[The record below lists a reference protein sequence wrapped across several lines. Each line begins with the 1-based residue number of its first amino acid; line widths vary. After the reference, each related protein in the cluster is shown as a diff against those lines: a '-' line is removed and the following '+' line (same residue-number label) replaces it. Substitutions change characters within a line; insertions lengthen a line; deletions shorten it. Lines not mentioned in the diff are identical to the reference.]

1 MTIFPNRNTPRRTL
15 VEKLRSDQIVI
26 ISMLVGDSLDR
37 TTRVGRVI
45 TMGREVGIKT
55 RMVVTRMFVRVY

>member
-45 TMGREVGIKT
+45 MMGREVGIKT
-55 RMVVTRMFVRVY
+55 RMVVARMFVFC

>member
-1 MTIFPNRNTPRRTL
+1 

-45 TMGREVGIKT
+45 TMGRDVGMNT
-55 RMVVTRMFVRVY
+55 RMVAARIFVKYNHKPLVII

>member
-1 MTIFPNRNTPRRTL
+1 MTIFPKRNTPRRTL

-26 ISMLVGDSLDR
+26 ISMLVGDSLDL

-55 RMVVTRMFVRVY
+55 RMVVARMFVRVY